1 MSRNTANIA
10 YNTASVP
17 RPTIASELKLL
28 KEMSRGSPTEMIS
41 SNGQFMQGNTLASF
55 MWNKGAEL
63 NGGDMPGLND
73 R

>member
-1 MSRNTANIA
+1 
-10 YNTASVP
+10 
-17 RPTIASELKLL
+17 
-28 KEMSRGSPTEMIS
+28 MSRGSPTEMIS